1 VDVEGRRLVLRNLD
15 KVLYPQTG
23 TTKGEVIAYY
33 FQVADAMLPHLS
45 GRPLTR
51 KRWPGGVEGSSFFE
65 KNLPQGTPD
74 WIPRV
79 TLPVPG
85 STMDREQIVYP
96 LVSDLAAL
104 IWVANLAALELH
116 VPQWTVVGPA
126 GNHGDAGN
134 DAETGDRSTAR
145 PVVHGLNRLVIDL
158 DPGAPAGLPECVEV
172 ALVVRDRLALDGLM
186 CFPVT
191 SGGKGL
197 QLYAPVS
204 DQQDAGIA
212 RAYAHS
218 LALELERW
226 LPRLV
231 VSRMDRALRP
241 GRVLLD
247 WSQNHPAKTTVAP
260 YSLRGGILPQ
270 VAAPQTWDELT
281 AQPRQLDH
289 ASVVERVTRH
299 GDLLAA
305 LLTPG
310 PPVPV

>member
-1 VDVEGRRLVLRNLD
+1 
-15 KVLYPQTG
+15 
-23 TTKGEVIAYY
+23 
-33 FQVADAMLPHLS
+33 
-45 GRPLTR
+45 
-51 KRWPGGVEGSSFFE
+51 
-65 KNLPQGTPD
+65 
-74 WIPRV
+74 
-79 TLPVPG
+79 
-85 STMDREQIVYP
+85 
-96 LVSDLAAL
+96 
-104 IWVANLAALELH
+104 
-116 VPQWTVVGPA
+116 
-126 GNHGDAGN
+126 
-134 DAETGDRSTAR
+134 
-145 PVVHGLNRLVIDL
+145 VIDL
-158 DPGAPAGLPECVEV
+158 DPGAPAGLSECVEA
-172 ALVVRDRLALDGLM
+172 ALAVRDRLAVDGLE

-204 DQQDAGIA
+204 DQQDAGTV

-218 LALELERW
+218 LARELERR

-231 VSRMDRALRP
+231 VSRMTRTLRA

-260 YSLRGGILPQ
+260 YSLRGGMLPQ

-281 AQPRQLDH
+281 AQPHQFDH

-310 PPVPV
+310 PGDGRVAGREGRHPCGDGQRRSTGDLCSTPGERPTRTSRCCWSTPRM